1 MSVGQDF
8 LTAINQSDNI
18 GKDFLTVINQ
28 DDKVGEDFLTVINQ
42 DIPKEKPGL
51 TFSKMA
57 ESVKK
62 SPPKEGESPEDKENL
77 LFRTLDNVNRAQYGV
92 ANTIYQAVIKGDRE
106 YAKTYWDGLSLKEKK
121 SIGNTLSEIIQPD
134 SKFGKAA
141 VAVAGFA
148 GDVLTDPLTYVGA
161 GLISRSGKLVKGGTS
176 ASKALKAERAASK
189 GTGLFKGAEDS
200 QAVFTLVG
208 KKIPGSGYVA
218 EPIAKGL
225 GKAGKVIR
233 EDLGP
238 ISEVIDKL
246 KYVSTKFRPKGVDP
260 VEWNKYLTASTKA
273 KNIQRSAEFTTLEKS
288 KSIHKAFKDE
298 GLDDDAI
305 SKITNAIET
314 KGEVTSKGGIL
325 AKEARDEFQS
335 TYQKVGPT
343 GKQVIGEDG
352 YEYLPHVSVKKNDK
366 LQNAI
371 GVKAREF
378 TTKSPSDIKRTI
390 LKYTDESGE
399 EFVVSTKTGKV
410 FQDGKHVMS
419 LRKKDLDVINSIDEM
434 EGFINKSFPKF
445 EQEGLIT
452 RKGLI
457 NINEAKQAFKNT
469 EIPELLK
476 FAQLQ
481 QLSKMY
487 KENPNKIK
495 ELLTE
500 VKGEKLLTDS
510 IAKTK
515 TPYKKF
521 STTKLDK
528 NLIDKEQVLKAIDD
542 SGIENMLNKYQSTLL
557 RKGRSPRIKKT
568 PLVSPQN
575 VDAFKLLDVDG
586 KLTKIL
592 KDTSRLGLNKIL
604 NSIDYVE
611 SPSLLGIMK
620 GKTEGL
626 RKTYGQL
633 SQASIADINKA
644 YGDTVFSAKL
654 PELIAIQGM
663 RTAKVVGGDEL
674 FKNVSQFASKTPKT
688 VKGVDYIEST
698 APELAGKYFHPE
710 IVKHID
716 STRQKLVNPEE
727 INEALKLFETT
738 QNMWKSTATY
748 WNVAFHTRNTI
759 SNVWQNSI
767 AGVNNPLDYAK
778 ASKIQ
783 FGLRKGVQSLA
794 PDEQKIVKEYREQ
807 GLSRV
812 GHLSGDI
819 SQSIESEIMSTMDLL
834 KKKKPAQ
841 VLNKI
846 GGAAGDA
853 IEGNAKLAHFIAKRK
868 EGLSAFDAGESVKK
882 YLFDYE
888 DLTKVE
894 KEVFKRAMPFYTFT
908 RKNIPVQLET
918 LIKNPVRQSKLIKA
932 KNNVEI
938 LTGDDKTQHILPE
951 WLKDSAPVYVG
962 NKDGKVRY
970 IKLEGFLPVAD
981 LNKFSGGAQELLNMV
996 SPVIKVP
1003 TEQLANYNFFFGKK
1017 ITKHKGLK
1025 EGFTGRGEKDLL
1037 WGKVPARID
1046 HLARLFRPINEIDKI
1061 IGKKYKGNSGLSKAM
1076 NLVLGGKVYEYET
1089 RELLNKF
1096 NRLSD
1101 EEARNIKSEINWLKK
1116 EIRRNPELR
1125 DENREEI
1132 KNLYDLYKKSKIISQ
1147 KRKRK
1152 AREALR

>member
-1 MSVGQDF
+1 MPIYEISSPD
-8 LTAINQSDNI
+8 
-18 GKDFLTVINQ
+18 GKTLKLEGDKPPSLEVIKAAFSSSPKQ
-28 DDKVGEDFLTVINQ
+28 ETQ
-42 DIPKEKPGL
+42 DI
-51 TFSKMA
+51 SI
-57 ESVKK
+57 
-62 SPPKEGESPEDKENL
+62 PEDKENL
-77 LFRTLDNVNRAQYGV
+77 LFRTLDNLNRAQYGV
-92 ANTIYQAVIKGDRE
+92 ANTIYQAVIKGDHE

-200 QAVFTLVG
+200 QAVLTLAG

-225 GKAGKVIR
+225 GKAGQVIR

-273 KNIQRSAEFTTLEKS
+273 KNIQRSAEFTALEKS
-288 KSIHKAFKDE
+288 QSIYKAFKDE

-314 KGEVTSKGGIL
+314 KGKVTSKGGIL

-343 GKQVIGEDG
+343 GRQVIGEDG
-352 YEYLPHVSVKKNDK
+352 YEYLPHVSVQKSAK

-399 EFVVSTKTGKV
+399 EFVMSTKTGKV
-410 FQDGKHVMS
+410 FQDGKQ
-419 LRKKDLDVINSIDEM
+419 
-434 EGFINKSFPKF
+434 INKFNPKKVS
-445 EQEGLIT
+445 ELQE
-452 RKGLI
+452 
-457 NINEAKQAFKNT
+457 
-469 EIPELLK
+469 
-476 FAQLQ
+476 
-481 QLSKMY
+481 S
-487 KENPNKIK
+487 
-495 ELLTE
+495 
-500 VKGEKLLTDS
+500 
-510 IAKTK
+510 
-515 TPYKKF
+515 
-521 STTKLDK
+521 
-528 NLIDKEQVLKAIDD
+528 
-542 SGIENMLNKYQSTLL
+542 
-557 RKGRSPRIKKT
+557 
-568 PLVSPQN
+568 
-575 VDAFKLLDVDG
+575 
-586 KLTKIL
+586 
-592 KDTSRLGLNKIL
+592 
-604 NSIDYVE
+604 
-611 SPSLLGIMK
+611 
-620 GKTEGL
+620 
-626 RKTYGQL
+626 GQL

-727 INEALKLFETT
+727 INEAWKLFEAT

-918 LIKNPVRQSKLIKA
+918 LIKNPVGQSKLIKA

-1132 KNLYDLYKKSKIISQ
+1132 KTLYDLYKKSKIISQ

>member
-57 ESVKK
+57 ERVKK

-121 SIGNTLSEIIQPD
+121 SIGNTLSEIIQPE

-161 GLISRSGKLVKGGTS
+161 GLVGRAGKLVKGGTS

-200 QAVFTLVG
+200 QAVLTLAG
-208 KKIPGSGYVA
+208 KYKIPGSGYVA

-288 KSIHKAFKDE
+288 KRIHKAFKDE
-298 GLDDDAI
+298 GLGDEAV
-305 SKITNAIET
+305 SKVTNAIET

-399 EFVVSTKTGKV
+399 EFVMSTNNGKL
-410 FQDGKHVMS
+410 FQDGKQ
-419 LRKKDLDVINSIDEM
+419 
-434 EGFINKSFPKF
+434 INKFNPKKVS
-445 EQEGLIT
+445 ELQE
-452 RKGLI
+452 
-457 NINEAKQAFKNT
+457 
-469 EIPELLK
+469 
-476 FAQLQ
+476 
-481 QLSKMY
+481 S
-487 KENPNKIK
+487 
-495 ELLTE
+495 
-500 VKGEKLLTDS
+500 
-510 IAKTK
+510 
-515 TPYKKF
+515 
-521 STTKLDK
+521 
-528 NLIDKEQVLKAIDD
+528 
-542 SGIENMLNKYQSTLL
+542 
-557 RKGRSPRIKKT
+557 
-568 PLVSPQN
+568 
-575 VDAFKLLDVDG
+575 
-586 KLTKIL
+586 
-592 KDTSRLGLNKIL
+592 
-604 NSIDYVE
+604 
-611 SPSLLGIMK
+611 
-620 GKTEGL
+620 
-626 RKTYGQL
+626 GQL

-688 VKGVDYIEST
+688 VKGVDYMESK

-716 STRQKLVNPEE
+716 ATRQKLVNPEE
-727 INEALKLFETT
+727 INKALKIFDTT

-748 WNVAFHTRNTI
+748 WNVAFHTRNSV

-783 FGLRKGVQSLA
+783 FGLRKGVQNLA

-819 SQSIESEIMSTMDLL
+819 AQSIESEIMSTMDAL
-834 KKKKPAQ
+834 KKGGKGLVTAKKDVKYLGTAM
-841 VLNKI
+841 NKV

-868 EGLSAFDAGESVKK
+868 EGFSAFDAGESVKK

-888 DLTKVE
+888 DLTTVE

-908 RKNIPVQLET
+908 RKNIPIQLET
-918 LIKNPVRQSKLIKA
+918 LIKNPARQSKLIKA

-951 WLKDSAPVYVG
+951 WLKDSAPVHVG

-981 LNKFSGGAQELLNMV
+981 LNKFSGGAKDLLNMV
-996 SPVIKVP
+996 TPVIKAP
-1003 TEQLANYNFFFGKK
+1003 TEQLANHNFFFGRK

-1037 WGKVPARID
+1037 WAKVPARIE

-1061 IGKKYKGNSGLSKAM
+1061 IGKKYRGNSGLSKAM

-1116 EIRRNPELR
+1116 EIRRKPELR

-1132 KNLYDLYKKSKIISQ
+1132 KNLYDQYKKSKRISF

-1152 AREALR
+1152 AREALK

>member
-18 GKDFLTVINQ
+18 GKDFLNVINQ
-28 DDKVGEDFLTVINQ
+28 DDKVGEDFLTAINQ

-62 SPPKEGESPEDKENL
+62 SPLKEGEIPEDKENL
-77 LFRTLDNVNRAQYGV
+77 LFRLLDETNRLGYGV
-92 ANTIYQAVIKGDRE
+92 ANTVYQAVIKGDHE
-106 YAKTYWDGLSLKEKK
+106 YAKNYIDGLTLKEKK
-121 SIGNTLSEIIQPD
+121 SFGNILNEKYNPESKLGKVATAVSGFGLDVAADPLSWVGLGLA
-134 SKFGKAA
+134 GKA
-141 VAVAGFA
+141 
-148 GDVLTDPLTYVGA
+148 
-161 GLISRSGKLVKGGTS
+161 GKLVKGGTS
-176 ASKALKAERAASK
+176 ASKALKAKRAASK

-200 QAVFTLVG
+200 QAVLTLAG
-208 KKIPGSGYVA
+208 KYKIPGSGYVA

-246 KYVSTKFRPKGVDP
+246 KYVSPKFRPKGVDP
-260 VEWNKYLTASTKA
+260 VEWNKYLTASAKA

-352 YEYLPHVSVKKNDK
+352 YEYLPHVSVKKNAK

-399 EFVVSTKTGKV
+399 EFVMSTKTGKV
-410 FQDGKHVMS
+410 FQNGKQ
-419 LRKKDLDVINSIDEM
+419 
-434 EGFINKSFPKF
+434 INKFNP
-445 EQEGLIT
+445 T
-452 RKGLI
+452 RS
-457 NINEAKQAFKNT
+457 
-469 EIPELLK
+469 ELDYIRSS
-476 FAQLQ
+476 
-481 QLSKMY
+481 SK
-487 KENPNKIK
+487 KINPNIS
-495 ELLTE
+495 ELE
-500 VKGEKLLTDS
+500 
-510 IAKTK
+510 
-515 TPYKKF
+515 
-521 STTKLDK
+521 
-528 NLIDKEQVLKAIDD
+528 
-542 SGIENMLNKYQSTLL
+542 
-557 RKGRSPRIKKT
+557 IKK
-568 PLVSPQN
+568 L
-575 VDAFKLLDVDG
+575 AIK
-586 KLTKIL
+586 KKIGEL
-592 KDTSRLGLNKIL
+592 Q
-604 NSIDYVE
+604 E
-611 SPSLLGIMK
+611 S
-620 GKTEGL
+620 
-626 RKTYGQL
+626 GQL

-688 VKGVDYIEST
+688 VKGVDYMEST

-716 STRQKLVNPEE
+716 ATRQKLVNPEE
-727 INEALKLFETT
+727 INKAWKLFDTT

-748 WNVAFHTRNTI
+748 WNVAFHTRNSV

-783 FGLRKGVQSLA
+783 FGLRKGVQNLA

-819 SQSIESEIMSTMDLL
+819 AQSIESEIMSTMDAL
-834 KKKKPAQ
+834 KKGGKGLVTAKKDVKYLGTAM
-841 VLNKI
+841 NKV

-853 IEGNAKLAHFIAKRK
+853 VEGNAKLAHFIAKRK
-868 EGLSAFDAGESVKK
+868 EGFSSFEAGESVKK

-888 DLTKVE
+888 DLTTVE

-908 RKNIPVQLET
+908 RKNIPIQLET
-918 LIKNPVRQSKLIKA
+918 LIKNPARQSKLIKA

-938 LTGDDKTQHILPE
+938 LTGDDKTQGIIPE
-951 WLKDSAPVYVG
+951 WLKDSAPVHVG

-1037 WGKVPARID
+1037 WRKVPARID

-1132 KNLYDLYKKSKIISQ
+1132 KNLYDLYKKSKRISF

-1152 AREALR
+1152 AREALK

>member
-1 MSVGQDF
+1 MPIYEISSPD
-8 LTAINQSDNI
+8 
-18 GKDFLTVINQ
+18 GKTLKLEGDKPPSLEVI
-28 DDKVGEDFLTVINQ
+28 KAAFSSP
-42 DIPKEKPGL
+42 PKQKPGL

-62 SPPKEGESPEDKENL
+62 SPLKEGEIPEDKENL
-77 LFRTLDNVNRAQYGV
+77 LFRLLDDANRLGYGV
-92 ANTIYQAVIKGDRE
+92 ANTVYQAVIKGDHE
-106 YAKTYWDGLSLKEKK
+106 YAKNYIDGLTLKEKK
-121 SIGNTLSEIIQPD
+121 SFGNILNEKYNPE
-134 SKFGKAA
+134 SKLGKVATAVSGFGLD
-141 VAVAGFA
+141 VA
-148 GDVLTDPLTYVGA
+148 TDPLSWVGLGLA
-161 GLISRSGKLVKGGTS
+161 GKAGKLVKGGTS
-176 ASKALKAERAASK
+176 ASKALKAKRAASK

-200 QAVFTLVG
+200 QAVLTLAG
-208 KKIPGSGYVA
+208 KKIPGSGYIA
-218 EPIAKGL
+218 EPIAQKL
-225 GKAGKVIR
+225 GKAGQVIR

-246 KYVSTKFRPKGVDP
+246 KYVSPKFRPKGVDP
-260 VEWNKYLTASTKA
+260 VEWNKYLTAFAKA

-288 KSIHKAFKDE
+288 KRIHKAFKDE
-298 GLDDDAI
+298 GLGDEAV
-305 SKITNAIET
+305 SKVTNAIET

-399 EFVVSTKTGKV
+399 EFVMSTKNGKV
-410 FQDGKHVMS
+410 FKDGKQ
-419 LRKKDLDVINSIDEM
+419 
-434 EGFINKSFPKF
+434 INKFNPKKVS
-445 EQEGLIT
+445 ELQE
-452 RKGLI
+452 
-457 NINEAKQAFKNT
+457 
-469 EIPELLK
+469 
-476 FAQLQ
+476 
-481 QLSKMY
+481 
-487 KENPNKIK
+487 
-495 ELLTE
+495 
-500 VKGEKLLTDS
+500 
-510 IAKTK
+510 
-515 TPYKKF
+515 
-521 STTKLDK
+521 
-528 NLIDKEQVLKAIDD
+528 
-542 SGIENMLNKYQSTLL
+542 SGK
-557 RKGRSPRIKKT
+557 
-568 PLVSPQN
+568 
-575 VDAFKLLDVDG
+575 
-586 KLTKIL
+586 
-592 KDTSRLGLNKIL
+592 
-604 NSIDYVE
+604 
-611 SPSLLGIMK
+611 
-620 GKTEGL
+620 
-626 RKTYGQL
+626 L

-688 VKGVDYIEST
+688 VKGVDYMEST

-716 STRQKLVNPEE
+716 ATRQKLVNPKE
-727 INEALKLFETT
+727 IHEALKIFDTT
-738 QNMWKSTATY
+738 QNIWKSTATY
-748 WNVAFHTRNTI
+748 WNVAFHTRNSV

-778 ASKIQ
+778 ATKIQ
-783 FGLRKGVQSLA
+783 FKLRDKKYGLFGKDLKGLENLA

-819 SQSIESEIMSTMDLL
+819 AQSIESEIMSTMDLL
-834 KKKKPAQ
+834 KKKKPGQ

-868 EGLSAFDAGESVKK
+868 EGFSAFDAGESVKK

-888 DLTKVE
+888 DLTTVE
-894 KEVFKRAMPFYTFT
+894 KEVFKRILPFYTFT
-908 RKNIPVQLET
+908 RKNIPIQLET
-918 LIKNPVRQSKLIKA
+918 LIKNPARQSKLIKA

-951 WLKDSAPVYVG
+951 WLKDSAPVHVG

-981 LNKFSGGAQELLNMV
+981 LNKFSGGAKDLLNMV
-996 SPVIKVP
+996 SPVIKAP
-1003 TEQLANYNFFFGKK
+1003 TEQLANHNFFFGRK

-1037 WGKVPARID
+1037 WAKVPARIE

-1061 IGKKYKGNSGLSKAM
+1061 IGKKYRGNSGLSKAM

-1101 EEARNIKSEINWLKK
+1101 EEARNIKSDINWLKK
-1116 EIRRNPELR
+1116 EIRRKPELR

-1132 KNLYDLYKKSKIISQ
+1132 KNLYDKYKKSKRISF

>member
-1 MSVGQDF
+1 MPIYEISSPD
-8 LTAINQSDNI
+8 
-18 GKDFLTVINQ
+18 GKTLKLEGDKPPSLEVI
-28 DDKVGEDFLTVINQ
+28 KAAFSSP
-42 DIPKEKPGL
+42 PKQKPGL

-62 SPPKEGESPEDKENL
+62 SPPKEGELPEDKENL
-77 LFRTLDNVNRAQYGV
+77 LFRLLDEANRPGYGV
-92 ANTIYQAVIKGDRE
+92 ANTVYQAVIKGDHE
-106 YAKTYWDGLSLKEKK
+106 YAKNYIDGLTLKEKK
-121 SIGNTLSEIIQPD
+121 SFGNILNEKYNPE
-134 SKFGKAA
+134 SKLGKVATAVSGFGLD
-141 VAVAGFA
+141 VA
-148 GDVLTDPLTYVGA
+148 TDPLSWVGL
-161 GLISRSGKLVKGGTS
+161 GLVGKAGKLVKGGTS

-200 QAVFTLVG
+200 QAVLTLAG
-208 KKIPGSGYVA
+208 KYKIPGSGYIA

-246 KYVSTKFRPKGVDP
+246 KYVSPKFRPKGVDP
-260 VEWNKYLTASTKA
+260 VEWNKYLTAFAKA

-288 KSIHKAFKDE
+288 KRIHKAFKDE
-298 GLDDDAI
+298 GLGDEAV
-305 SKITNAIET
+305 SKVTNAIET

-352 YEYLPHVSVKKNDK
+352 YEYLPHVSVKKNK
-366 LQNAI
+366 KIQNAI
-371 GVKAREF
+371 GINSREF

-399 EFVVSTKTGKV
+399 EFVMSTKNGKV
-410 FQDGKHVMS
+410 FQDGKQ
-419 LRKKDLDVINSIDEM
+419 
-434 EGFINKSFPKF
+434 INKFNPKKVS
-445 EQEGLIT
+445 ELQE
-452 RKGLI
+452 
-457 NINEAKQAFKNT
+457 
-469 EIPELLK
+469 
-476 FAQLQ
+476 
-481 QLSKMY
+481 
-487 KENPNKIK
+487 
-495 ELLTE
+495 
-500 VKGEKLLTDS
+500 
-510 IAKTK
+510 
-515 TPYKKF
+515 
-521 STTKLDK
+521 
-528 NLIDKEQVLKAIDD
+528 
-542 SGIENMLNKYQSTLL
+542 SGK
-557 RKGRSPRIKKT
+557 
-568 PLVSPQN
+568 
-575 VDAFKLLDVDG
+575 
-586 KLTKIL
+586 
-592 KDTSRLGLNKIL
+592 
-604 NSIDYVE
+604 
-611 SPSLLGIMK
+611 
-620 GKTEGL
+620 
-626 RKTYGQL
+626 L

-663 RTAKVVGGDEL
+663 RTTKVVGGDEL

-688 VKGVDYIEST
+688 VKGVDYMESK

-716 STRQKLVNPEE
+716 ATRQKLVNPKE
-727 INEALKLFETT
+727 IHEALKIFDTT

-748 WNVAFHTRNTI
+748 WNVAFHTRNSI

-783 FGLRKGVQSLA
+783 FGLRKGVQNLA

-819 SQSIESEIMSTMDLL
+819 AQSVESEIMSTMDLL
-834 KKKKPAQ
+834 KKKKPGQ

-868 EGLSAFDAGESVKK
+868 EGFSAFDAGESVKK

-888 DLTKVE
+888 DLTTVE
-894 KEVFKRAMPFYTFT
+894 KEVFKRALPFYTFT
-908 RKNIPVQLET
+908 RKNIPIQLET
-918 LIKNPVRQSKLIKA
+918 LIKNPARQSKLIKA

-951 WLKDSAPVYVG
+951 WLKDSAPVHVG

-981 LNKFSGGAQELLNMV
+981 LNKFSSGAKDLLNMV
-996 SPVIKVP
+996 TPVIKAP
-1003 TEQLANYNFFFGKK
+1003 TEQLANHNFFFGRK

-1037 WGKVPARID
+1037 WAKVPARIE

-1061 IGKKYKGNSGLSKAM
+1061 IGKKYRGNSGLSKAM
-1076 NLVLGGKVYEYET
+1076 NLALGGKVYEYET

-1101 EEARNIKSEINWLKK
+1101 EEARNIKSDINWLKK

-1132 KNLYDLYKKSKIISQ
+1132 KNLYDLYKKSKRISF